1 MIHKK
6 NAQGLKI
13 MGVLILLMI
22 LIGFFSLDANTLF
35 SLQTLKQYNIDIQ
48 QYIEHAP
55 VQSALLFVTIY
66 MVSTGLSLPIAGFLS
81 LCSGAFFGLAW
92 GTLLATLG
100 GIIGASVA
108 FLLSRFLFRDVIQG
122 KYSEK
127 LHAVNR
133 GMEKD
138 CAIYLLSLRLFPVI
152 PYFILNLLMGVT
164 SIRMITYI
172 LVSVAGMLPVTFIFV
187 NAGTQ
192 LQNIQTM
199 DDVMSPTVIA
209 AFTLLALFIL
219 IGNWF
224 AAKIKSRYER
234 PSVE

>member
-13 MGVLILLMI
+13 MGVLLLLMI
-22 LIGFFSLDANTLF
+22 LIIFFSLDGETLF

-66 MVSTGLSLPIAGFLS
+66 MVFTGLSLPVAGFLS

-92 GTLLATLG
+92 GTILATLG
-100 GIIGASVA
+100 GIIGASAA
-108 FLLSRFLFRDVIQG
+108 FLLSRFLLRDMIQG
-122 KYSEK
+122 KYSKK

-133 GMEKD
+133 GIEKD
-138 CAIYLLSLRLFPVI
+138 GAIYLLSLRLFPVI

-164 SIRMITYI
+164 PIRIITYI
-172 LVSVAGMLPVTFIFV
+172 LVSIAGMLPVTFIFV

-199 DDVMSPTVIA
+199 DDVMSPTVIT
-209 AFTLLALFIL
+209 AFMLLAVFIL
-219 IGNWF
+219 IGNWL
-224 AAKIKSRYER
+224 ATKIRRRYEE
-234 PSVE
+234 PSIK